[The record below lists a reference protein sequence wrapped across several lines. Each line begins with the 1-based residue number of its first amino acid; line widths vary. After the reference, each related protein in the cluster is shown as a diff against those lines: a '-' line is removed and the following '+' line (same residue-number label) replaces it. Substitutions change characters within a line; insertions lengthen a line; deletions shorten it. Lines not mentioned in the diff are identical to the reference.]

1 MPQIFQLV
9 GIAFVTAVAAI
20 ILKSTKPELSFAVT
34 VAGSIILL
42 LYVFELFRGS
52 VSVFNDIA
60 SATGINASLIK
71 ILLKMIGIGY
81 LVEFSAGILTDFGQ
95 NSLADKLVFCG
106 KILVLVL
113 ASPILESVLALIIDL
128 LGLVK

>member
-52 VSVFNDIA
+52 VTIFNDIA

-113 ASPILESVLALIIDL
+113 AIPILESVLSLIIEL